1 VKRRVEVRRISDAL
15 KLRATHQADDIA
27 HDDTRRAIT
36 FAEFDSEV
44 DEIGGGLAAAG
55 LKPGDRVFLAISNA
69 RAVEHAIAVFAVF
82 RAGGIACPINTRL
95 SPREVAD
102 YAALVEPRFAIS
114 DAPEVLGY
122 ARPVIPAK
130 AGTLPQE
137 NDSFD
142 EVLGPCLR
150 RDDEGACSSIERCWH
165 TDAMPRELSAL
176 PDQSMLDP
184 EADAEILGTS
194 GTTGKIKGVVVS
206 HPDLMT
212 GVTGLNMDKSRSTL
226 HALPLSG
233 SGGNLG
239 IVMLPAKGGATAYT
253 QPKFDPKGFLN
264 LVQEKRPNLVYLVPS
279 MLRLI
284 LDHPDVAHYDFDGV
298 KYLMTGTAPLPH
310 DSVERAL
317 KLWPHVRMRNSYGMS
332 EGGIGIGT
340 TSQEQVRKPG
350 CVGKLPAHMQVRS
363 EDGAVITEVG
373 VSGEIYGFQK
383 HPRRYWNDP
392 EATAASF
399 KGGWTKTGDL
409 GYVDADG
416 DLIMSGRSKELIIRG
431 GYNITPLEI
440 ETVLH
445 QHVAVQDAAVV
456 GIDHDVLGEDV
467 AAAVTLRPGASVT
480 VGEITFWCR
489 EHLADNK
496 VPRTVLVLGELP
508 RNANGKVL
516 KKDLKPVL
524 EAAAREAKDRL
535 VA

>member
-1 VKRRVEVRRISDAL
+1 VKFRVEVRRISDAL
-15 KLRATHQADDIA
+15 KLRATSQADDIA
-27 HDDTRRAIT
+27 HDDTRRSIS
-36 FAEFDSEV
+36 FAEFDREV

-55 LKPGDRVFLAISNA
+55 VKPGDRVFLAISNA

-95 SPREVAD
+95 SAKEIAD

-114 DAPEVLGY
+114 DVPEVLDG
-122 ARPVIPAK
+122 
-130 AGTLPQE
+130 L
-137 NDSFD
+137 NF
-142 EVLGPCLR
+142 
-150 RDDEGACSSIERCWH
+150 EGSWH
-165 TDAMPRELSAL
+165 TDSMPRDLSAL
-176 PDQSMLDP
+176 PDQSTLDP
-184 EADAEILGTS
+184 NADAEILGTS

-206 HPDLMT
+206 HPDLMI
-212 GVTGLNMDKSRSTL
+212 GVTGLNRDKSRSTL

-239 IVMLPAKGGATAYT
+239 IVMLPAKGGATTYT
-253 QPKFDPKGFLN
+253 QPKFDPKGFLD
-264 LVQEKRPNLVYLVPS
+264 LVREKRPNLVYLVPS

-284 LDHPDVAHYDFDGV
+284 LDHPNVARYDFDGV
-298 KYLMTGTAPLPH
+298 RYLMTGTAPLPH

-350 CVGKLPAHMQVRS
+350 CVGKLPPHMQVRG
-363 EDGAVITEVG
+363 EDGNVITEVG
-373 VSGEIYGFQK
+373 VSGEIYGIQQ

-445 QHVAVQDAAVV
+445 QHAAVQDAAVV

-467 AAAVTLRPGASVT
+467 AAAITLRPGASVT
-480 VGEITFWCR
+480 VAEIAAWCR

-496 VPRTVLVLGELP
+496 VPRTVLILDALP
-508 RNANGKVL
+508 HNPNGKVL

-524 EAAAREAKDRL
+524 EAAAAEARERRA
-535 VA
+535 A